1 MGRIEDLMERLG
13 FGWAACF
20 LSFIFWVGRGLLQ
33 GVLRKTVFL

>member
-20 LSFIFWVGRGLLQ
+20 FSFIFWVGMAFLQ
-33 GVLRKTVFL
+33 AVLRKTVFL